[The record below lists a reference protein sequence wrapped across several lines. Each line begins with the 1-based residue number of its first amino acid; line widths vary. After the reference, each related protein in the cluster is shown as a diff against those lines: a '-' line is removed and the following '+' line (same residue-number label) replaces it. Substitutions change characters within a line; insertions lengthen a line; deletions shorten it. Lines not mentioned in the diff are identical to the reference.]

1 MTTQNVTIEQL
12 AEKLGK
18 NVWSKGDL
26 KRIYLNDA
34 GYNTKKMSTKAF
46 IYEKDGDFRV
56 SVNID
61 CSSQAYQWIESQEEQ
76 VRQSILSNIEYV
88 VFGIN
93 NPGVDYEEY
102 QEKQA
107 GIKEKKEI
115 ESEQIRLSVEEKEI
129 SELTIDNVD
138 VYMRKFGSI
147 DSTRNELLWNIKS
160 QSFSYYWQSRYLN
173 VKDDYAPII
182 YDLMFE
188 RIFLKSERHADQ
200 SFSEPIGQIKVG
212 QTTLEFSDVVEF
224 KFSHKQGKNG
234 PNKKNVFRPASI
246 PQHVTDALNAQL
258 ELEKVNRIEHL
269 KQQVELYKEKLTEAI
284 EAYKRKML
292 PR

>member
-1 MTTQNVTIEQL
+1 MTTNNVTIEQL
-12 AEKLGK
+12 AQELGK
-18 NVWSKGDL
+18 TVWSKGDL

-46 IYEKDGDFRV
+46 IYEKDGEFRV
-56 SVNID
+56 SVSID
-61 CSSQAYQWIESQEEQ
+61 CPSQPDQWIESQENE
-76 VRQSILSNIEYV
+76 VRQSILKNIEVV

-93 NPGVDYEEY
+93 NPGVDYDEY
-102 QEKQA
+102 QEQQSE
-107 GIKEKKEI
+107 IKEKKQI
-115 ESEQIRLSVEEKEI
+115 EAEQIKLSADEKEI

-138 VYMRKFGSI
+138 AYMRKFGAI
-147 DSTRNELLWNIKS
+147 DSSRNELLWSIKS
-160 QSFSYYWQSRYLN
+160 QSFSYYWQSRFLN

-200 SFSEPIGQIKVG
+200 SFSEPIGKIKVG
-212 QTTLEFSDVVEF
+212 ETTLEFNDIVDFEF
-224 KFSHKQGKNG
+224 AHKQGKNG
-234 PNKKNVFRPASI
+234 PNKKNVFRPVSI

-258 ELEKVNRIEHL
+258 EIEKANRIEHL
-269 KQQVELYKEKLTEAI
+269 KQQVAYHTEELTKAI